1 MDLLGNSPDVG
12 LLRSELLSSDQLKH
26 HAVALAGAHSVDRRP
41 GKDKLL
47 ARLDENERVLLEA
60 YQVVT
65 AAAAA
70 GQRVM
75 PAEAWLLD
83 NYYLI
88 EQQIAL
94 ARRHL
99 PRGYSR
105 ELPRLIDGASAGL
118 PRIYEL
124 ALDLIAHQDG
134 RVDRDNAAAFL
145 AAYQTVDPLNL
156 GELWA
161 FPIMLRLGLL
171 ENVRRVASR
180 IARRREERDTAIA
193 WADRILTAAGQEPKR
208 LVHVLAEFA
217 NATVP
222 LTAPFVE
229 DFYARL
235 QAQGPALALVQAW
248 LEHQLSDQGL
258 SAVQLL
264 EVASR
269 SAAADQISIAN
280 SISSLRFISAL
291 DWGSFVEDLSLVES
305 MLRLDPARV
314 YADQDFLTRDRYRHA
329 IEAVARGSA
338 HGELEVAQAAIL
350 LAQAAERET
359 GIDDRTAH
367 VGYYLVN
374 KGRPDLERA
383 VESKVPFK
391 VRITRVGRPFRLF
404 LYLAPMVMLTAI
416 AVAVPLILVVEPE
429 QGWGW
434 YVFFVIVGLLAAS
447 ALVVPI
453 INLLVTITVPPR
465 VLPRL
470 DFSEGIPTA
479 HRTMVVV
486 PTLVGR
492 PEDVPGLLEAL
503 EVRYL
508 GNRDPNLFFALLTDF
523 RDAPERTQRG
533 DDELVGLARDGIEA
547 LNDQYSEDRPNIFYL
562 FHRPRLWNPRDR
574 VWMGWERK
582 RGKLEQFN
590 ALLLQSRASVP
601 AAAAAAFSDIVG
613 DRSILGSIRY
623 VITLDTDTQLPRDT
637 ARTLIGNMAH
647 PLNRPVYDA
656 KKGRVTE
663 GYGILQPRASIS
675 LASSTSSRFTRLFAG
690 EAGIDPYT
698 REISDVYQ
706 DLFGE
711 GSFVGKGIYD
721 VAAFSQA
728 VNGRFPENLILS
740 HDLLESGYARS
751 ALVADVDLIEEHP
764 TTYPMEASRRHRWTR
779 GDWQLAGWLLP
790 RVPGPGGKR
799 QPNPLALLSIWK
811 LWDNMRRSLVPAALV
826 ALCVGGWLFAVG
838 PSWLWP
844 ILTAGALFLPPLVTA
859 ALELVRKPAER
870 AVVAA
875 PGPHGQIPGPAAPTR
890 AAWVDDAAVRRADL
904 PQRHRALGCEYA
916 RHPAGAAGVVPPLLR
931 PAERSA

>member
-1 MDLLGNSPDVG
+1 M
-12 LLRSELLSSDQLKH
+12 
-26 HAVALAGAHSVDRRP
+26 
-41 GKDKLL
+41 
-47 ARLDENERVLLEA
+47 
-60 YQVVT
+60 VT

-75 PAEAWLLD
+75 QAEAWLLD

-105 ELPRLIDGASAGL
+105 ELPRLANGLSAGF

-193 WADRILTAAGQEPKR
+193 WADRILTAAGEEPKR

-280 SISSLRFISAL
+280 SIGSLRFISAL
-291 DWGSFVEDLSLVES
+291 DWGTFVEDLSLVES
-305 MLRLDPARV
+305 DAAPRSRAGLRRPGFPHPRPVSARRRGRCPRQCPRRTGRGAGRGPARSRRRSSRRV
-314 YADQDFLTRDRYRHA
+314 STTGLPTSATTSSTRA
-329 IEAVARGSA
+329 
-338 HGELEVAQAAIL
+338 
-350 LAQAAERET
+350 
-359 GIDDRTAH
+359 
-367 VGYYLVN
+367 
-374 KGRPDLERA
+374 GRPSNARWRA
-383 VESKVPFK
+383 RCRSRCASLVWVVLSVSS
-391 VRITRVGRPFRLF
+391 
-404 LYLAPMVMLTAI
+404 LYLAPMLILTAI
-416 AVAVPLILVVEPE
+416 AVAVPLVLVAEPE

-447 ALVVPI
+447 TVVVPI
-453 INLLVTITVPPR
+453 VNLLVTSRCLPECCRAWTSPKASRPPTERWWSCRHWWAVPRTCRTFWRPWR
-465 VLPRL
+465 SDISATAIPISSLPC
-470 DFSEGIPTA
+470 SPISAMPPSVA
-479 HRTMVVV
+479 
-486 PTLVGR
+486 R
-492 PEDVPGLLEAL
+492 PD
-503 EVRYL
+503 
-508 GNRDPNLFFALLTDF
+508 
-523 RDAPERTQRG
+523 

-547 LNDQYSEDRPNIFYL
+547 LNEQYSEDRPDIFYL
-562 FHRPRLWNPRDR
+562 FHRPRIWNPRDR

-590 ALLLQSRASVP
+590 ALLLQSRAALAAGGGGGAADAPGGSAP
-601 AAAAAAFSDIVG
+601 ADAAAAFSDIVG

-656 KKGRVTE
+656 RKGRVID

-698 REISDVYQ
+698 REVSDVYQ

-799 QPNPLALLSIWK
+799 QPNPLALLSVWK
-811 LWDNMRRSLVPAALV
+811 LWDNLRRSLVPAALV

-844 ILTAGALFLPPLVTA
+844 VLTAGALFLPSLVTA
-859 ALELVRKPAER
+859 ALEFVRKPAER
-870 AVVAA
+870 AWWLHLVLTGNSLAQ
-875 PGPHGQIPGPAAPTR
+875 P
-890 AAWVDDAAVRRADL
+890 L
-904 PQRHRALGCEYA
+904 LRALLGLMMLPYDALIYLNAILRSARQYA
-916 RHPAGAAGVVPPLLR
+916 RHPAGVAGLVPPLLR
-931 PAERSA
+931 PPERSA